1 MKTIDAGLLAHYQQE
16 TTTVA
21 SFLKVVRADGETFGF
36 TSTDQTITVSGLEYE
51 PGFDVSALSS
61 AEGLNVDNLELTIL
75 PDLEG
80 GTVTR
85 LDLLTGKWN
94 KAFFEIFEA
103 NYMAPA
109 DGINVLKRGYTG
121 EVRPSNGVYVIE
133 FRSLSQLLQAQQGI
147 VTSKN
152 CRSRLGDVLCGVD
165 LGPFTET
172 GSLTGVTSAQVVT
185 DSART
190 EDDDY
195 YGDGTFECTSGDNA
209 GYTRRVKT
217 FAAGVFTFDLPFPFA
232 FLTGDDYTAIAGCRK
247 RHERTLEN
255 PDGISDCFDKFD
267 NVLNFQGEPNLPGLD
282 AIAAT
287 DTATE

>member
-1 MKTIDAGLLAHYQQE
+1 MKTIDPDLLAHYQQE
-16 TTTVA
+16 VTTVA
-21 SFLKVVRADGETFGF
+21 TFLKVTRTDGEIFGF
-36 TSTDQTITVSGLEYE
+36 TTTNQTVTIDEVEYE

-61 AEGLNVDNLELTIL
+61 AEGLAVDNLELTIL
-75 PDLEG
+75 PDLDG

-94 KAFFEIFEA
+94 GAFFQIFNA
-103 NYMAPA
+103 NYLDPA
-109 DGINVLKRGYTG
+109 GAIENLKFGYTG
-121 EVRPSNGVYVIE
+121 EVRLDNSAYVIE
-133 FRSLSQLLQAQQGI
+133 FRSLAQLLQAQQGI
-147 VTSKN
+147 VTAKN
-152 CRSRLGDVLCGVD
+152 CRARLGDDLCGVD

-172 GSLTGVTSAQVVT
+172 GSLTGVTSNQVVT

-190 EDDDY
+190 EDDDW

-209 GYTRRVKT
+209 GYTRRIKT
-217 FAAGVFTFDLPFPFA
+217 FAAGVFTFDIAFDFPF
-232 FLTGDDYTAIAGCRK
+232 LVGDDYVAIAGCRK

-282 AIAAT
+282 AISAT